1 MLKKK
6 VVMSA
11 HEDELLKRLSEKHVK
26 ALKTESPKTDFMA
39 EVMLKVT
46 HKPIDTS
53 VFVYSSPIT
62 KPVWAAIA
70 IAFIALVLYGIKG
83 QINIVALE
91 NYLPKNIELSLFD
104 KFSFAESSQLPFVV
118 VSVAVIFTL
127 LTLLEIPMMKK
138 LVNNNH

>member
-1 MLKKK
+1 
-6 VVMSA
+6 
-11 HEDELLKRLSEKHVK
+11 
-26 ALKTESPKTDFMA
+26 SPKTDFMA
-39 EVMLKVT
+39 EVMLKVNQ
-46 HKPIDTS
+46 KPIDTS